1 MTKTAH
7 AKTKRA
13 RQARRMPKPVRRLPA
28 APMFVDNKELLLW
41 KRVDGKGLYE
51 LFRENT
57 GGPYFVC
64 FSSDHST
71 KKYTMSPRQA
81 ESIIL
86 QAKRKRIEKIPNPSL
101 RNGYRAIFYGK
112 IYDTRL
118 DEVVF
123 VGVGSET
130 NAAALYRNRAG
141 DFYVHHIENGVDEIL
156 LVYGKVGNMEAAID
170 FWFNPRT
177 SSFIQFL
184 LWVHA

>member
-1 MTKTAH
+1 M
-7 AKTKRA
+7 TKRA
-13 RQARRMPKPVRRLPA
+13 SAKATRGRQVRKTQKTGRKRQAI
-28 APMFVDNKELLLW
+28 PMVLDNEELLLW
-41 KRVDGKGLYE
+41 KRVEGKGLYE
-51 LFRENT
+51 LYRANT
-57 GGPYFVC
+57 GGPYFVR
-64 FSSDHST
+64 HSNDQST
-71 KKYTMSPRQA
+71 VRYAMSPRQA

-86 QAKRKRIEKIPNPSL
+86 QAKRKRIEQIPNPSL
-101 RNGYRAIFYGK
+101 RNGYRASFYGE

-130 NAAALYRNRAG
+130 NAAVIYRNRNEEY
-141 DFYVHHIENGVDEIL
+141 YVHHIENGVDEIL
-156 LVYGKVGNMEAAID
+156 TVSGNVGHMETAID